1 VPATMTTA
9 ALRYSKLSIWPE
21 QVKSL
26 LFPLGLTLVVL
37 GLVAA
42 PVVVWVVASFRPA
55 GELPFTGSTWTTA
68 TYVEVFANANTYT
81 LLKNTVLYAVGSIA
95 VSLPIAFALAW
106 STERTDL
113 PGRRLLYTLMFVP
126 MLMPSFAVALGWILL
141 LGPNAGTI
149 NVFLRDLLALESFR
163 GPLNIYTMWGMVFV
177 TGVIA
182 VPSMWLLL
190 LGLFRNFDPRLEEAA
205 SASGAG
211 RWQVLKR
218 VTVPLMLPGIL
229 AVVVYFTI
237 IFIEVF
243 EVPLAIGTT
252 AEIPVLS
259 VKIYL
264 LTSRAEEGYHY
275 GAAATFGLMT
285 LVAGAVLMVAYLRAV
300 RLSAKFAVVTGK
312 GYRPRLVKLGHF
324 KYLALGGVI
333 VYFLVAVVLPTLI
346 LVWASLL
353 RYYVPFSPDNFHLV
367 SFHNYRLIFGRDDFV
382 MALQNTMITACVAAT
397 VSMLLAAVIA
407 WYLVR
412 RPGLLARVLGIVS
425 FMPLAIPNVIIAL
438 ALLLLYTG
446 TPLYGTLA
454 VMIVAFV
461 TRYLAFT
468 TRVMHAAQLQ
478 IDKVLEEAALVA
490 GAGRVLTFVKINLRV
505 LLPALLNGWLWVVA
519 HAVRDFAVPLF
530 LATSSTLLLANLIWG
545 QWELGSMPMA
555 SAYIIVL
562 IAIVVVLVFVGRGR
576 LGAGQEQ

>member
-1 VPATMTTA
+1 MTTKTA
-9 ALRYSKLSIWPE
+9 AYGATAPSFWPE
-21 QVKSL
+21 RLKESM
-26 LFPLGLTLVVL
+26 FPLGLTLIVL
-37 GLVAA
+37 GLVAV
-42 PVVVWVVASFRPA
+42 PVVVLLLASFRPA
-55 GELPFTGSTWTTA
+55 GQLPFTGNAWTTA
-68 TYVEVFANANTYT
+68 TYAEVFGNASTYH
-81 LLKNTVLYAVGSIA
+81 LLKNTFLYAAGSLA
-95 VSLPIAFALAW
+95 VALPLAFALAW
-106 STERTDL
+106 LTERTDL

-126 MLMPSFAVALGWILL
+126 MLMPSFALALGWILL
-141 LGPNAGTI
+141 LGPNAGTV
-149 NVFLRDLLALESFR
+149 NVLLRQALTLETSR
-163 GPLNIYTMWGMVFV
+163 GPLNIYTMGGMVFV
-177 TGVIA
+177 SGVIA

-205 SASGAG
+205 ATSGAG

-229 AVVVYFTI
+229 AVLVYFSI
-237 IFIEVF
+237 ILIEVF

-275 GAAATFGLMT
+275 GAAATFGLVT
-285 LVAGAVLMVAYLRAV
+285 LVLGSLLMVGYLRAV
-300 RLSAKFAVVTGK
+300 RVSAKFAVVSGK
-312 GYRPRLVKLGHF
+312 GYRPRLVQLGHW
-324 KYLALGGVI
+324 KYFALAGVV
-333 VYFLVAVVLPTLI
+333 VYFLVAVILPTLI

-353 RYYVPFSPDNFHLV
+353 RYYVPFSPDRFHLV
-367 SFHNYRLIFGRDDFV
+367 SLHNYRLIFGRDDFV
-382 MALQNTMITACVAAT
+382 TALQNTLITSCVAAT

-412 RPGLLARVLGIVS
+412 RPGLLARVLGVIS

-454 VMIVAFV
+454 VMILAFV

-530 LATSSTLLLANLIWG
+530 LATSGTLLLANLIWG

-555 SAYIIVL
+555 SAYIVVL
-562 IAIVVVLVFVGRGR
+562 IGIVAALVFVGRGR
-576 LGAGQEQ
+576 LGAGHEP

>member
-1 VPATMTTA
+1 MATTTA
-9 ALRYSKLSIWPE
+9 IEHRYYGLSIWPE
-21 QVKSL
+21 HLKEAM
-26 LFPLGLTLVVL
+26 FPLGLTLIVL

-42 PVVVWVVASFRPA
+42 PVVVLIVAGFRPA
-55 GELPFTGSTWTTA
+55 GQLPFAGNAWTIA
-68 TYVEVFANANTYT
+68 TYAEVFGNASTYT
-81 LLKNTVLYAVGSIA
+81 LLKNTFLYAAGSIA

-106 STERTDL
+106 LTERTDL

-141 LGPNAGTI
+141 VGPNAGTI
-149 NVFLRDLLALESFR
+149 NVFLRQLFALDNFR
-163 GPLNIYTMWGMVFV
+163 GPLNVYTMWGMMFV
-177 TGVIA
+177 SGVIA

-205 SASGAG
+205 AASGAG

-229 AVVVYFTI
+229 AVLVYFTI
-237 IFIEVF
+237 IFIEAF

-285 LVAGAVLMVAYLRAV
+285 LVAGAVLMVGYLRAV
-300 RLSAKFAVVTGK
+300 RVSAKFAVVSGK

-324 KYLALGGVI
+324 KYLAVGGVI
-333 VYFLVAVVLPTLI
+333 VYFLVAVVLPALI
-346 LVWASLL
+346 LIWASLL
-353 RYYVPFSPDNFHLV
+353 RFYIPFSPDKFHLV
-367 SFHNYRLIFGRDDFV
+367 SLHNYRLIFGRDDFV
-382 MALQNTMITACVAAT
+382 VALQNTLITSCVAAT
-397 VSMLLAAVIA
+397 VSMFLAAVIA

-412 RPGLLARVLGIVS
+412 RPGLLARVLGILS

-438 ALLLLYTG
+438 ALLLLYTP
-446 TPLYGTLA
+446 TPLHGTLA
-454 VMIVAFV
+454 ILILAFV

-468 TRVMHAAQLQ
+468 TRVMHAAQVQ
-478 IDKVLEEAALVA
+478 IDKVLEEAALVS
-490 GAGRVLTFVKINLRV
+490 GAGRLATFVKINLRV
-505 LLPALLNGWLWVVA
+505 LAPALLNGWLWVVA

-555 SAYIIVL
+555 SAYIVVL
-562 IAIVVVLVFVGRGR
+562 IGIVVVLVFVGRER
-576 LGAGQEQ
+576 LGAGQEP

>member
-1 VPATMTTA
+1 MATIAAMTHPA
-9 ALRYSKLSIWPE
+9 KGLSIWPE
-21 QVKSL
+21 RLKEIM
-26 LFPLGLTLVVL
+26 FPLGLTLLVL
-37 GLVAA
+37 GLVAL
-42 PVVVWVVASFRPA
+42 PVIVLLVSSFRPA
-55 GELPFTGSTWTTA
+55 GQLPFTGAAWTTA
-68 TYVEVFANANTYT
+68 TYAEVFGSASTYY
-81 LLKNTVLYAVGSIA
+81 LLKNTFLYAAGSLA
-95 VSLPIAFALAW
+95 VSLPLAFTLAW
-106 STERTDL
+106 LTERTDF

-126 MLMPSFAVALGWILL
+126 MLMPSFAMALGWILL

-149 NVFLRDLLALESFR
+149 NVWLREFLALDTYR
-163 GPLNIYTMWGMVFV
+163 GPFNIYTMWGMVFV

-190 LGLFRNFDPRLEEAA
+190 LALFRNFDPRLEEAA
-205 SASGAG
+205 ATSGAG

-218 VTVPLMLPGIL
+218 ITVPLMLPGIL
-229 AVVVYFTI
+229 AVLVYFTI

-275 GAAATFGLMT
+275 GAAATFGLLT
-285 LVAGAVLMVAYLRAV
+285 LVLGGLLMVGYLRAV
-300 RLSAKFAVVTGK
+300 RVAAKFAVVTGK
-312 GYRPRLVKLGHF
+312 GYRPQPVKLGHW
-324 KYLALGGVI
+324 KYLALGGVMG
-333 VYFLVAVVLPTLI
+333 YFLVAVVLPTLI

-353 RYYVPFSPDNFHLV
+353 RFYVPFSPDNFHLV
-367 SFHNYRLIFGRDDFV
+367 SLHNYRMIFSRDDFLT
-382 MALQNTMITACVAAT
+382 ALQNTLITSCVAAT

-412 RPGLLARVLGIVS
+412 RPGLLARVLGVVS

-446 TPLYGTLA
+446 TPLYGTLTI
-454 VMIVAFV
+454 MILAFV

-555 SAYIIVL
+555 SAYIVVL
-562 IAIVVVLVFVGRGR
+562 IVIVVALVFIGRGR
-576 LGAGQEQ
+576 LGAGEEQ

>member
-1 VPATMTTA
+1 MATITA
-9 ALRYSKLSIWPE
+9 TIRRYSGLSLWPE
-21 QVKSL
+21 SVRGT
-26 LFPLGLTLVVL
+26 LFPLLLTLLVL

-42 PVVVWVVASFRPA
+42 PIVVLVVASFRPA
-55 GELPFTGSTWTTA
+55 GELPFTGQLWTTA
-68 TYVEVFANANTYT
+68 TYGEVFASASTYKLLRNT
-81 LLKNTVLYAVGSIA
+81 LLYAAGTMA
-95 VSLPIAFALAW
+95 VALPLAFTLAW
-106 STERTDL
+106 LTERTDL
-113 PGRRLLYTLMFVP
+113 PGRHLLYTLMFVP
-126 MLMPSFAVALGWILL
+126 MLLPPFAIALGWILL
-141 LGPNAGTI
+141 SGPNAGTL
-149 NVFLRDLLALESFR
+149 NVFLRQLFALRTMR
-163 GPLNIYTMWGMVFV
+163 GPLNIYSMWGMVFV
-177 TGVIA
+177 SGVLA

-190 LGLFRNFDPRLEEAA
+190 LGLFRNFDARLEEAA
-205 SASGAG
+205 AASGAS

-237 IFIEVF
+237 IFIEAF

-259 VKIYL
+259 TKIYL

-285 LVAGAVLMVAYLRAV
+285 LLAGVVLMVGYLWAV
-300 RLSAKFAVVTGK
+300 RVSARFAVVTGK
-312 GYRPRLVKLGHF
+312 GYRPRLVRLGGY
-324 KYLALGGVI
+324 KYVALGGVI
-333 VYFLVAVVLPTLI
+333 GYFTVAVILPTLI
-346 LVWASLL
+346 LIWASLL
-353 RYYVPFSPDNFHLV
+353 RYYVPFSPDNLHLV
-367 SFHNYRLIFGRDDFV
+367 SLQNYRLIFGRADFV
-382 MALQNTMITACVAAT
+382 LALKNTFITAFVTAT
-397 VSMLLAAVIA
+397 ASMLLAAVLA

-412 RPGLLARVLGIVS
+412 RASLLARVLGVLS

-438 ALLLLYTG
+438 AMLLLYTS
-446 TPLYGTLA
+446 TPLHGTLL
-454 VMIVAFV
+454 ILILAFV

-490 GAGRVLTFVKINLRV
+490 GAGRLGTFVKITLRV
-505 LLPALLNGWLWVVA
+505 LMPALLNGWLWVVA
-519 HAVRDFAVPLF
+519 HVVRDFAIPLF

-555 SAYIIVL
+555 SAYMVVLIVL
-562 IAIVVVLVFVGRGR
+562 VVVLVCVGRGR

>member
-1 VPATMTTA
+1 MATFTA
-9 ALRYSKLSIWPE
+9 AARRYSGLSVWPE
-21 QVKSL
+21 SMRGT
-26 LFPLGLTLVVL
+26 LFPLALTLIVL

-42 PVVVWVVASFRPA
+42 PVIVLVVASFRPA
-55 GELPFTGSTWTTA
+55 GELPLSGQVWTIA
-68 TYVEVFANANTYT
+68 TYGEVFGSASTYKLLQNT
-81 LLKNTVLYAVGSIA
+81 LLYAAGTMA
-95 VSLPIAFALAW
+95 VSLPLAFVLAW
-106 STERTDL
+106 LTERTDL

-126 MLMPSFAVALGWILL
+126 MLLPPFAIALGWILL
-141 LGPNAGTI
+141 SGPNAGTL
-149 NVFLRDLLALESFR
+149 NVFIRKILSLDMAR

-177 TGVIA
+177 SGILA
-182 VPSMWLLL
+182 IPSMWLLL

-229 AVVVYFTI
+229 AVGVYFTI
-237 IFIEVF
+237 IFIEAF

-259 VKIYL
+259 TKIYL

-285 LVAGAVLMVAYLRAV
+285 LLAGVVLMVGYLWAV
-300 RLSAKFAVVTGK
+300 RVSARFAVVTGK
-312 GYRPRLVKLGHF
+312 GYRPRLVRLGRF

-333 VYFLVAVVLPTLI
+333 GYFTVAVILPTLI

-353 RYYVPFSPDNFHLV
+353 RYYVPFSLDKVHLV
-367 SFHNYRLIFGRDDFV
+367 SLQNYRLIFARDDFV
-382 MALQNTMITACVAAT
+382 MALKNTMITAGVAAT
-397 VSMLLAAVIA
+397 ASILLAAGIA

-412 RPGLLARVLGIVS
+412 RASLLARVLGVLS

-438 ALLLLYTG
+438 AMLLLYTS
-446 TPLYGTLA
+446 TPLHGTLFLL
-454 VMIVAFV
+454 ILAFV

-478 IDKVLEEAALVA
+478 IDKVLEEAALVS
-490 GAGRVLTFVKINLRV
+490 GAGRLGTFVKITLRV
-505 LLPALLNGWLWVVA
+505 LMPALLNGWLWVVA
-519 HAVRDFAVPLF
+519 HVVRDFAVPLF

-555 SAYIIVL
+555 SAYMVVLIVL
-562 IAIVVVLVFVGRGR
+562 VVILVFVGRGR

>member
-1 VPATMTTA
+1 MTTKTA
-9 ALRYSKLSIWPE
+9 AYGATAPSFWPE
-21 QVKSL
+21 RLKESM
-26 LFPLGLTLVVL
+26 FPLGLTLIVL
-37 GLVAA
+37 GLVAV
-42 PVVVWVVASFRPA
+42 PVVVLLLASFRPA
-55 GELPFTGSTWTTA
+55 GQLPFTGNAWTTA
-68 TYVEVFANANTYT
+68 TYAEVFGNASTYH
-81 LLKNTVLYAVGSIA
+81 LLKNTFLYAAGSLA
-95 VSLPIAFALAW
+95 VALPLAFALAW
-106 STERTDL
+106 LTERTDL

-126 MLMPSFAVALGWILL
+126 MLMPSFALALGWILL
-141 LGPNAGTI
+141 LGPNAGTV
-149 NVFLRDLLALESFR
+149 NVLLRQALTLETSR
-163 GPLNIYTMWGMVFV
+163 GPLNIYTMGGMVFV
-177 TGVIA
+177 SGVIA

-205 SASGAG
+205 ATSGAG

-229 AVVVYFTI
+229 AVLVYFSI
-237 IFIEVF
+237 ILIEVF

-275 GAAATFGLMT
+275 GAAATFGLVT
-285 LVAGAVLMVAYLRAV
+285 LVLGGLLMVGYLRAV
-300 RLSAKFAVVTGK
+300 RVSAKFAVVSGK
-312 GYRPRLVKLGHF
+312 GYRPRLVRLGPW
-324 KYLALGGVI
+324 KYFALAGVM
-333 VYFLVAVVLPTLI
+333 VYFLVAVILPTLI

-353 RYYVPFSPDNFHLV
+353 RYYVPFSPDRFHLV
-367 SFHNYRLIFGRDDFV
+367 SLHNYRLIFGRDDF
-382 MALQNTMITACVAAT
+382 MTALQNTLITSCVAAT

-412 RPGLLARVLGIVS
+412 RPGLLARVLGVIS

-454 VMIVAFV
+454 VMILAFV

-530 LATSSTLLLANLIWG
+530 LATSGTLLLANLIWG

-555 SAYIIVL
+555 SAYIVVL
-562 IAIVVVLVFVGRGR
+562 IGIVAALVFVGRGR
-576 LGAGQEQ
+576 LGAGHEP

>member
-1 VPATMTTA
+1 MSSKTA
-9 ALRYSKLSIWPE
+9 IAYRSTALPIWSE
-21 QVKSL
+21 RAGES
-26 LFPLGLTLVVL
+26 LFPLGLTVIVL
-37 GLVAA
+37 GLVAL
-42 PVVVWVVASFRPA
+42 PVVVLLLASFRPA
-55 GELPFTGSTWTTA
+55 GQLPFTGTVWTTA
-68 TYVEVFANANTYT
+68 TYAEVFGSTGTYY
-81 LLKNTVLYAVGSIA
+81 LLKNTLLYAVGSLTVA
-95 VSLPIAFALAW
+95 LPVAFALAW
-106 STERTDL
+106 LTERTDL
-113 PGRRLLYTLMFVP
+113 PGRHLLYTLMFVP
-126 MLMPSFAVALGWILL
+126 MLMPSFALALGWILL

-149 NVFLRDLLALESFR
+149 NVFLRDLLALDSSR

-177 TGVIA
+177 SGVIA

-205 SASGAG
+205 AASGAG

-218 VTVPLMLPGIL
+218 VTMPLMLPGIL
-229 AVVVYFTI
+229 AVLVYFSI

-275 GAAATFGLMT
+275 GAAATFGLVT
-285 LVAGAVLMVAYLRAV
+285 LVLGGLLMLGYLRAV
-300 RLSAKFAVVTGK
+300 RVSAKFAVVTGK
-312 GYRPRLVKLGHF
+312 GYRPRLVYLGQL
-324 KYLALGGVI
+324 KYLALAGVSL
-333 VYFLVAVVLPTLI
+333 YFLVAVILPTFI

-353 RYYVPFSPDNFHLV
+353 RYYVPFSPDSFHLV
-367 SFHNYRLIFGRDDFV
+367 SLHNYRLIFGRDDFWA
-382 MALQNTMITACVAAT
+382 ALQNTLITACAAAT
-397 VSMLLAAVIA
+397 VAMLLAAVIA

-412 RPGLLARVLGIVS
+412 RPGLLARLLGVVS

-454 VMIVAFV
+454 VMILAFV

-478 IDKVLEEAALVA
+478 IDTVLEEAALVA
-490 GAGRVLTFVKINLRV
+490 GAGRLATFVKINLRV
-505 LLPALLNGWLWVVA
+505 LLPALVNGWLWVVA

-530 LATSSTLLLANLIWG
+530 LATSGTLLLANLIWG

-555 SAYIIVL
+555 SAYIVVL
-562 IAIVVVLVFVGRGR
+562 IVIVVALVCIGRGR
-576 LGAGQEQ
+576 LGTGEPR

>member
-1 VPATMTTA
+1 MATITA
-9 ALRYSKLSIWPE
+9 AARRYSGLSVWPE
-21 QVKSL
+21 SVRGT
-26 LFPLGLTLVVL
+26 LFPLGLTLIVL

-42 PVVVWVVASFRPA
+42 PVVVLVVASFRPA
-55 GELPFTGSTWTTA
+55 GELPFSGQVWTIA
-68 TYVEVFANANTYT
+68 TYGEVFGSASTYKLLQNT
-81 LLKNTVLYAVGSIA
+81 LLYAAGTMA
-95 VSLPIAFALAW
+95 VSLPLAFALAW
-106 STERTDL
+106 LTERTDL

-126 MLMPSFAVALGWILL
+126 MLLPPFAIALGWILL
-141 LGPNAGTI
+141 SGPNAGTL
-149 NVFLRDLLALESFR
+149 NVFIRKILSLDMAR

-177 TGVIA
+177 SGILA
-182 VPSMWLLL
+182 IPSMWLLL

-229 AVVVYFTI
+229 AVGVYFTI
-237 IFIEVF
+237 IFIEAF

-259 VKIYL
+259 TKIYL

-285 LVAGAVLMVAYLRAV
+285 LLAGVVLMVGYLWAV
-300 RLSAKFAVVTGK
+300 RVSAKFAVVTGK
-312 GYRPRLVKLGHF
+312 GYRPRLVRLGRF

-333 VYFLVAVVLPTLI
+333 GYFTVAVILPTLI

-353 RYYVPFSPDNFHLV
+353 RYYVPFSLDKVHLV
-367 SFHNYRLIFGRDDFV
+367 SLQNYRLIFARDDFV
-382 MALQNTMITACVAAT
+382 TALKNTIVTAGVAAT
-397 VSMLLAAVIA
+397 ASMLLAAAIA

-412 RPGLLARVLGIVS
+412 RASLLARVLGVLS

-438 ALLLLYTG
+438 AMLLLYTS
-446 TPLYGTLA
+446 TPLHGTLLLL
-454 VMIVAFV
+454 ILAFV

-478 IDKVLEEAALVA
+478 IDKVLEEAALVS
-490 GAGRVLTFVKINLRV
+490 GAGRLGTFVKITLRV
-505 LLPALLNGWLWVVA
+505 LMPALLNGWLWVVA
-519 HAVRDFAVPLF
+519 HVVRDFAVPLF

-555 SAYIIVL
+555 SAYMVVLIVL
-562 IAIVVVLVFVGRGR
+562 VVILVFVGRGR

>member
-1 VPATMTTA
+1 MPAKTA
-9 ALRYSKLSIWPE
+9 VAYRATGLSIWPE
-21 QVKSL
+21 RVKGSML
-26 LFPLGLTLVVL
+26 PLGLTLIVL
-37 GLVAA
+37 GLVAL
-42 PVVVWVVASFRPA
+42 PVVVLLFASFRPA
-55 GELPFTGSTWTTA
+55 GQLPFTGNTWTTA
-68 TYVEVFANANTYT
+68 TYAEVFGSASTYH
-81 LLKNTVLYAVGSIA
+81 LLKNTFLYAAGALA
-95 VSLPIAFALAW
+95 VSLPMAFILAW
-106 STERTDL
+106 LTERTDL

-149 NVFLRDLLALESFR
+149 NVFLRDLLALATYR

-177 TGVIA
+177 TGIIA

-190 LGLFRNFDPRLEEAA
+190 LALFRNFDPRLEEAA
-205 SASGAG
+205 ATSGAG

-229 AVVVYFTI
+229 AVLVYFTI

-285 LVAGAVLMVAYLRAV
+285 LVLGGLLMVGYLRAV
-300 RLSAKFAVVTGK
+300 RVSAKFAVVTGK
-312 GYRPRLVKLGHF
+312 GYRPRLVQLGQL
-324 KYLALGGVI
+324 KYLALAGVM

-353 RYYVPFSPDNFHLV
+353 RFYVPFSPDNFHLV
-367 SFHNYRLIFGRDDFV
+367 SLHNYRLIFGREDFV
-382 MALQNTMITACVAAT
+382 TALQNTLITSCMAAT
-397 VSMLLAAVIA
+397 ISMLLAAIIA

-446 TPLYGTLA
+446 TPMYGTLA
-454 VMIVAFV
+454 IMILAFV

-530 LATSSTLLLANLIWG
+530 LATSGTLLLANLIWG

-555 SAYIIVL
+555 SAYIVVL
-562 IAIVVVLVFVGRGR
+562 IVIVVALVFIGRGR
-576 LGAGQEQ
+576 LGVGEEH